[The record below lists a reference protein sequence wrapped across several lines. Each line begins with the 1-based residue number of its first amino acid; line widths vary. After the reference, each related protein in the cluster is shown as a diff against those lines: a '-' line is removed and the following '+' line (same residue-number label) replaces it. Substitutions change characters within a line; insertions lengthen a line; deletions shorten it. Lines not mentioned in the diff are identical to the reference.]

1 MIGFLTKDL
10 IFQSRVS
17 GAAKQAGQTMF
28 CAFQVEALRK
38 KFPSEQSPDLIIV
51 DLTLPNLDIESVGA
65 ELKAAYPACVLVAY
79 GPHVAESSLSRA
91 QNSSFDLVLT
101 RGQFDR
107 DYNQMIQQ
115 LAQ

>member
-17 GAAKQAGQTMF
+17 GAAKQAGQAMY

-38 KFPSEQSPDLIIV
+38 KFPADESPDMIIV
-51 DLTLPNLDIESVGA
+51 DLTMPNLDIESVGA
-65 ELKAAYPACVLVAY
+65 ELKDAYPECTLVAY
-79 GPHVAESSLSRA
+79 GPHVAEASLSRA
-91 QNSSFDLVLT
+91 QNSRFDLVLT

-107 DYNQMIQQ
+107 DYNQLIQQ
-115 LAQ
+115 IAK